1 VGTRKNERM
10 KLRNQIMPHSSQ
22 QIVFNVDDLLT
33 TLEPLI
39 RRIIREEL
47 ADFALENIVYLE
59 PNTPLYND
67 MQDIKNRSTQGKV
80 KLYSHEEVWDN

>member
-1 VGTRKNERM
+1 
-10 KLRNQIMPHSSQ
+10 MPLSSP
-22 QIVFNVDDLLT
+22 QIVFNVDDLVT

-47 ADFALENIVYLE
+47 AEVAIKNTCYLE

-67 MQDIKNRSTQGKV
+67 MQDIAERALLGQV
-80 KLYSHEEVWDN
+80 KLYSDEEVWDE

>member
-1 VGTRKNERM
+1 
-10 KLRNQIMPHSSQ
+10 MPHSSQ

-47 ADFALENIVYLE
+47 ADFAHLNTFYLE

-67 MQDIKNRSTQGKV
+67 MQDIEKRALLGKV
-80 KLYSHEEVWDN
+80 KLYS

>member
-1 VGTRKNERM
+1 
-10 KLRNQIMPHSSQ
+10 MPHLSQ
-22 QIVFNVDDLLT
+22 PIVFNVDDLLT

-47 ADFALENIVYLE
+47 ADLVIKNTFYLE

-67 MQDIKNRSTQGKV
+67 MLDIKKRAIQGKV
-80 KLYSHEEVWDN
+80 ELHSHEEVWDE